1 VHHGFLWL
9 VGVSVLAFS
18 GPSFADD
25 SSGPK
30 HLQHFVRF
38 TDCEVIEAGSADG
51 DSFRA
56 RVDGHERVLRL
67 YFVDAPES
75 DTRFPQRNA
84 EQAAYFGITSGESVE
99 AGKAAKT
106 YVRTLLAGKKL
117 TVFTRW
123 ASALGSRRLPRYF
136 AISRM
141 GACYPSG
148 PWQVLAGMKGYV
160 ESASSNN
167 TNAVAT
173 LDTPYADP
181 ASEELR
187 QKVNETLLKMRR

>member
-1 VHHGFLWL
+1 VYHCFLGH
-9 VGVSVLAFS
+9 VAVFVLAFS
-18 GPSFADD
+18 GWSFADD
-25 SSGPK
+25 SSEPK

-38 TDCEVIEAGSADG
+38 TDREVIEAGSADG

-56 RVDGHERVLRL
+56 RVDGHDRVLRL

-117 TVFTRW
+117 TVFTDAGRRRSAQAGRGASTPSSRW
-123 ASALGSRRLPRYF
+123 TG
-136 AISRM
+136 AISPICSWKT
-141 GACYPSG
+141 GLPACMA
-148 PWQVLAGMKGYV
+148 Q
-160 ESASSNN
+160 
-167 TNAVAT
+167 
-173 LDTPYADP
+173 
-181 ASEELR
+181 R
-187 QKVNETLLKMRR
+187 